1 MGEAWSLGNLNLSM
15 EQSAPPP
22 PRLQGPSGT
31 CLWEGML
38 SRAPSHYLL
47 LPKADPQRKPEAS
60 AEPGLLTPL
69 RPRSRSLLQQLE
81 LTLLAG
87 DSLAKE
93 ARSPRCVCSLGDR
106 SPEQWGPEGKRKG
119 D

>member
-1 MGEAWSLGNLNLSM
+1 MSEAWSLGNLNLSV
-15 EQSAPPP
+15 EQSAPPRP
-22 PRLQGPSGT
+22 HGFKDPLVPASGKE
-31 CLWEGML
+31 CFLE
-38 SRAPSHYLL
+38 PHYLL